1 MTGLNADLISYRIDR
16 SLETLK
22 EANVMIQNAFWNAS
36 MNRIYYACYYAVS
49 ALLLKANIDSN
60 SHKGIRQ
67 MLGLHFIQTGLISK
81 EDGRLFSDL
90 YDRRQTGDY
99 DDFVFYDEDTVKFF
113 FQEAEKFIQRITV
126 LTNRP

>member
-1 MTGLNADLISYRIDR
+1 MTGSNADLINYRIDR

-22 EANVMIQNAFWNAS
+22 EANVLIQNAFWNAS

-67 MLGLHFIQTGLISK
+67 MFGLHYIQNGLVSK

-99 DDFVFYDEDTVKFF
+99 DDFVYYEEEIIKIYYH
-113 FQEAEKFIQRITV
+113 EAQGFIQRIIV
-126 LTNRP
+126 LARQL